1 MKNMYGGGYTTYI
14 SNPRVRNNKYRAVKR
29 WMFEVE
35 VAEDRRLQ
43 STRFILPKAFGRDCT
58 VIC

>member
-1 MKNMYGGGYTTYI
+1 MGGGYTTYI

-35 VAEDRRLQ
+35 VAEDRHLQ